1 MNKVLSAAALLAPTL
16 SPTSEVLAQEV
27 RYGTEVCVNA
37 SDLAEAKRRF
47 PNARLHVLPD
57 FADSRMNGWRLVSG
71 TVGRDGRIMTYS
83 GELKVCQRV
92 WYCGAPGAYC
102 EG

>member
-1 MNKVLSAAALLAPTL
+1 MNKVLIAAALLAPTL
-16 SPTSEVLAQEV
+16 SPTSKVSAQGV

-71 TVGRDGRIMTYS
+71 TVGRDGRIMTDA
-83 GELKVCQRV
+83 EEIKLRQRER
-92 WYCGAPGAYC
+92 YFRAPG
-102 EG
+102 E